1 MAGRLYLVATPIGN
15 LSDLSERAR
24 QTLAAADR
32 ILAEDTR
39 RARVLLSHIGVSAR
53 PVSLHAHNEAARTA
67 QAAGWLARGE
77 DVALVSDAG
86 TPLLSDPGERLV
98 RRAIDE
104 GCDVVP
110 IPGPSA
116 VLAALAASGL
126 PCVPFTFVGFLPR
139 KAGKRSRALERI
151 IEARETT
158 VLFESP
164 ARLVPLL
171 EDLAARARPAGAGWE
186 AGPARPVEAGAAR
199 AAGPAQEAASG
210 AAREVETGAERRVA
224 VCREMTKVHEEV
236 VRGRPDEVAGHF
248 RGHPPRGEVTV
259 VVEGCG
265 DHDGAAGPE
274 AVEALAREAVEA
286 GMAPTAAARE
296 VARRAGVPRGVAY
309 EAVMGVRK
317 GGGGLPG
324 AALLLVAAM
333 AFLPGDT
340 VLAQGSGP
348 VTIARLQYDGGG
360 DWYANP
366 SSLPNLLAEVEARTG
381 IPTADREATVRPSD
395 PALRDYPFLYMT
407 GHGNVRFTPDERL
420 ALRQYLLGG
429 GFLHADD
436 NYGLD
441 ESFREE
447 IARIFPDRELVELP
461 PEHPVFHSP
470 YEFPD
475 GPPKIHEHD
484 GAPPQAFGI
493 FHQGRLVVI
502 YTYETDLGD
511 GWEDPGVHE
520 DPPEVREEALRMGV
534 NIFVFAM
541 TQAAS

>member
-1 MAGRLYLVATPIGN
+1 MLSTVAGRLFLVATPIGN
-15 LSDLSERAR
+15 LADLSARAR
-24 QTLAAADR
+24 ETLAAADH

-39 RARVLLSHIGVSAR
+39 RARVLLSHIGVPAR
-53 PVSLHAHNEAARTA
+53 PVSLHAHNEAARVE
-67 QAAGWLARGE
+67 QAARWLACGE
-77 DVALVSDAG
+77 DVALISDAG

-98 RRAIDE
+98 RRAIEE

-110 IPGPSA
+110 VPGPSA

-126 PCVPFTFVGFLPR
+126 PCVPFTFLGFLPR
-139 KAGKRSRALERI
+139 KAGKRTRALERI

-164 ARLVPLL
+164 ARLVSLL
-171 EDLAARARPAGAGWE
+171 EELAERARGAGAVGAAEAGAEGVAQAGVERAAGAG
-186 AGPARPVEAGAAR
+186 
-199 AAGPAQEAASG
+199 SG
-210 AAREVETGAERRVA
+210 RRVA

-236 VRGRPDEVAGHF
+236 VRGTPDEVADHY
-248 RGHPPRGEVTV
+248 RERPPRGEVTV
-259 VVEGCG
+259 VVAGRG
-265 DHDGAAGPE
+265 DDDSAVSPE
-274 AVEALAREAVEA
+274 AVEVLAREAVEA

-309 EAVMGVRK
+309 EAVMRVRK
-317 GGGGLPG
+317 GGGP
-324 AALLLVAAM
+324 LLLAAVLAVLPVVLPADAVA
-333 AFLPGDT
+333 
-340 VLAQGSGP
+340 AQGSGP

-366 SSLPNLLAEVEARTG
+366 SSLPNLLAAVQERTG
-381 IPTADREATVRPSD
+381 IPTADREVAVRPTD
-395 PALRDYPFLYMT
+395 PSLRDYPFLYMT

-420 ALRQYLLGG
+420 ALRRYLLGG

-461 PEHPVFHSP
+461 AEHPVFHAP
-470 YEFPD
+470 YEFED
-475 GPPKIHEHD
+475 GLPKIHEHD

-520 DPPEVREEALRMGV
+520 DPPAVREEALRMGV

>member
-1 MAGRLYLVATPIGN
+1 MAGRLHVVATPIGN
-15 LSDLSERAR
+15 LADLSPRAR
-24 QTLAAADR
+24 ETLAAAHH

-39 RARVLLSHIGVSAR
+39 RARVLLSHIGVPKR
-53 PVSLHAHNEAARTA
+53 PASLHAHNEAARVE
-67 QAAGWLARGE
+67 QAARWLARGD
-77 DVALVSDAG
+77 DVALISDAG

-98 RRAIDE
+98 RRAIED

-110 IPGPSA
+110 VPGPSA

-139 KAGKRSRALERI
+139 KAGKRTRALERI
-151 IEARETT
+151 IDARETT

-164 ARLVPLL
+164 ARLVALL
-171 EDLAARARPAGAGWE
+171 EELAERARGVGAAGA
-186 AGPARPVEAGAAR
+186 AEAGAAR
-199 AAGPAQEAASG
+199 VAGAG
-210 AAREVETGAERRVA
+210 RRVA

-236 VRGRPDEVAGHF
+236 VRGAPEEVARHF
-248 RGHPPRGEVTV
+248 RERPTRGEVTV
-259 VVEGCG
+259 VVAGRG
-265 DHDGAAGPE
+265 DDDGAASAE

-317 GGGGLPG
+317 GGGGRVRGGVVLA
-324 AALLLVAAM
+324 AALS
-333 AFLPGDT
+333 FLPGLVPVDAAF
-340 VLAQGSGP
+340 AQGSGP

-381 IPTADREATVRPSD
+381 IPTAEREVAVRPMD
-395 PALRDYPFLYMT
+395 PSLRDYPFLYMT

-420 ALRQYLLGG
+420 ALRRYLLGG

-475 GPPKIHEHD
+475 GLPKIHEHD

-493 FHQGRLVVI
+493 FHQGRLVVM